1 MIGILVM
8 WVQRVQFWSKWL
20 QIGFAMLTNR
30 KLLGSKE
37 TSVWAVLHTVH
48 RYIID
53 NMFFPAKFCQCRTN
67 EWAPGKHW
75 TFATDHRHLLV
86 NVCLWSR
93 AWHHKMNINTPQLG
107 FLLSCWTGD
116 SHMGP
121 LRSSWPENI
130 TCQSMALS
138 VITWSAHYI
147 LSHLHTHVLY
157 TVAGVVSKLFILRC
171 SPLQIWDTIFETPHV
186 YKNWMTDVCVCD
198 GKRLQELET
207 NIQ

>member
-121 LRSSWPENI
+121 LRSSWLENI

-138 VITWSAHYI
+138 VITWSAHTKPFT
-147 LSHLHTHVLY
+147 HTRIIYSCWCCFKTFHTEMFSITNMRHDIRNTPCLQ
-157 TVAGVVSKLFILRC
+157 KLNDWC
-171 SPLQIWDTIFETPHV
+171 
-186 YKNWMTDVCVCD
+186 VCVM
-198 GKRLQELET
+198 GKDCR
-207 NIQ
+207 N